1 MTSSNSRDQDNN
13 PENPAKR
20 ITEPQSPQQSSP
32 NRRWLWKF
40 LWLWGVLIGALL
52 TAIAILIFRERM
64 QLMQRNQELL
74 ARVLISESSI
84 GNEVERQA
92 VGLTVI
98 NRMKR
103 MQTDKVSDVV
113 QVNGFYHYAI
123 DQDPLPHPEYAELA
137 QKLLNG
143 QISDFTEGA
152 THFFSPYSMPKE
164 GDNTA
169 NFDCDGGLVRYKT
182 PRTSRQVR
190 VCTPS
195 WSRTLRYVNLQNR
208 GIRPF
213 FFEFYAE

>member
-1 MTSSNSRDQDNN
+1 MTSSNSRDQAGNSDNLTVGN
-13 PENPAKR
+13 SAP
-20 ITEPQSPQQSSP
+20 QSSP
-32 NRRWLWKF
+32 NRRGLWRF
-40 LWLWGVLIGALL
+40 LWVWGAIIGVLL
-52 TAIAILIFRERM
+52 TAIAILMLQERM
-64 QLMQRNQELL
+64 QLAQRNQQLL

-84 GNEVERQA
+84 GNEAERQA

-98 NRMKR
+98 NRMKQR
-103 MQTDKVSDVV
+103 QTDKVSDVV

-123 DQDPLPHPEYAELA
+123 DQDPLLYPEYAELA

-164 GDNTA
+164 GDSTA
-169 NFDCDGGLVRYKT
+169 NFDCDGGLVRYKS
-182 PRTSRQVR
+182 PRTSRQIR

-195 WSRTLRYVNLQNR
+195 WSRTLRYVNLQTR